1 GHTARLAAAARQ
13 ASSGRRRGG
22 RGGVTAPPRPAP
34 PAGPV
39 AADRAAATALRRAF
53 RRHAAGVTIV
63 TMGGAQGPVGFTAT
77 SVASLSQS
85 PPLVSLSL
93 SAGSSIVP
101 TLQVVDTL
109 VVHLLSHDQHD
120 LAARFAAVG
129 ADRFA
134 APTRWRRL
142 GTGEPLLTDVAVW
155 LRCRIRQRIP
165 AGDHWLVVAEV
176 VESRA
181 ERSVAPL
188 VYHDGG
194 YGTFVGPATG
204 IPAIEAAT
212 PPAPGGRGGG
222 DGDGRAGDGGNAGNG
237 NASNGN
243 ASGGSASGGPPAP
256 EEGDLGIRARQA
268 IRPGGSGR
276 PMSTKNGR

>member
-1 GHTARLAAAARQ
+1 MPKHVPPRPAPPPP
-13 ASSGRRRGG
+13 
-22 RGGVTAPPRPAP
+22 APPRPAP
-34 PAGPV
+34 PRPASSASPAAADRA

-63 TMGGAQGPVGFTAT
+63 TMDGAQGPVGFTAT

-93 SAGSSIVP
+93 SAASSIVP
-101 TLQVVDTL
+101 TLHAVDTL

-120 LAARFAAVG
+120 LAARFAAAG

-142 GTGEPLLTDVAVW
+142 GTGEPLLIDVAVW

-204 IPAIEAAT
+204 IPAIEAIA
-212 PPAPGGRGGG
+212 PPASDGGG
-222 DGDGRAGDGGNAGNG
+222 SGGGGGGGGRAGDGGRV
-237 NASNGN
+237 
-243 ASGGSASGGPPAP
+243 GGGTSASD
-256 EEGDLGIRARQA
+256 EGDLGIRARQA
-268 IRPGGSGR
+268 IRPVGSGP

>member
-1 GHTARLAAAARQ
+1 MPKH
-13 ASSGRRRGG
+13 
-22 RGGVTAPPRPAP
+22 APPRPAP
-34 PAGPV
+34 PLPAPLPV
-39 AADRAAATALRRAF
+39 PAAADRAAAAALRRAF

-63 TMGGAQGPVGFTAT
+63 TLTGAQGPVGFTAT

-101 TLQVVDTL
+101 TLHAADTL

-120 LAARFAAVG
+120 LAARFAAPG

-134 APTRWRRL
+134 APTRWRTL
-142 GTGEPLLTDVAVW
+142 GTGEPLLLDAAVW
-155 LRCRIRQRIP
+155 LRCRIRDRIP

-204 IPAIEAAT
+204 VPPVEAAT
-212 PPAPGGRGGG
+212 PAAPQDGGG
-222 DGDGRAGDGGNAGNG
+222 DGDG
-237 NASNGN
+237 
-243 ASGGSASGGPPAP
+243 SGGSAGNGRAGNGRGDGGRSVGGPPAP
-256 EEGDLGIRARQA
+256 DEGDLGIRARRA
-268 IRPGGSGR
+268 TRPVRPGRSTPTKDGR
-276 PMSTKNGR
+276 